1 MHACLCTL
9 AASPTLRLYLA
20 QELRALPGMISQR
33 REAEVRSTL
42 EALLCHQHGSPAAAS
57 ASSHASPLATAA
69 AAALGRGAAMTTP
82 MALVTPT
89 ALATPAAASRCSAM
103 HGASPWAEVY
113 VPFTASRPVAA
124 SRLTTPAPDTRPP
137 PASPASA
144 DLMFADLP
152 ASAAAAATA
161 VVDDQHDP
169 KPQPESHAAAALGG
183 AGGSASGG
191 AGDVDGAPQR
201 TLPGAFLPAGFECT
215 SPNTL
220 FGELKRH
227 KAEEHR
233 AEEHKAEASDLAA
246 QPPPPPASVGP
257 GMPEGA
263 AAPAAAA
270 VAAAAG
276 AAGVVSLCPAAEVA
290 SFGVASLGAA
300 QCAEGEAEVEA
311 EARTA
316 HAAVP
321 PEAAAE
327 ATAARMHMLIKSLV
341 RLLQLDTLPPPGE
354 EMVEMVEHV
363 EEEAYEPFDESR
375 HGSPAA

>member
-1 MHACLCTL
+1 MTCLCTL

-42 EALLCHQHGSPAAAS
+42 EALLCHQQGSPAAAS
-57 ASSHASPLATAA
+57 AFSHASPLATAA
-69 AAALGRGAAMTTP
+69 AAALGRGAAMTPAATTP
-82 MALVTPT
+82 M

-103 HGASPWAEVY
+103 HGGASPWAEVY

-124 SRLTTPAPDTRPP
+124 SRLTTPAPDARPP
-137 PASPASA
+137 PASPAPA

-152 ASAAAAATA
+152 ASAAAAAAA
-161 VVDDQHDP
+161 VADDQHDP
-169 KPQPESHAAAALGG
+169 KPPPESHAAAALGG
-183 AGGSASGG
+183 AGGSASGSASGG

-227 KAEEHR
+227 KAEEH
-233 AEEHKAEASDLAA
+233 KASEASDLAA

-270 VAAAAG
+270 AAG
-276 AAGVVSLCPAAEVA
+276 AAGAADVVSFCPAAEVA
-290 SFGVASLGAA
+290 SFEVASLGAA
-300 QCAEGEAEVEA
+300 QCAEAEVEA
-311 EARTA
+311 EARTHTA

-375 HGSPAA
+375 HGSPTA